1 MKHTIYC
8 FLIAL
13 LIFGSCAKKENKSF
27 QGTWQLVQMQMIERE
42 KVTNYFSDRYKI
54 SQIKMWSGD
63 HFMFVGK
70 YQVDT
75 NVVYRYGTGTYTIDG
90 NIYVEDIDYHFDKSY
105 EGRKNK
111 IWLEV
116 SHDTLLHI
124 FPVDD
129 TGRPMQARHYVE
141 RYIRLN

>member
-1 MKHTIYC
+1 MKKAGLTL
-8 FLIAL
+8 LITL
-13 LIFGSCAKKENKSF
+13 LIFGSCTTGKKDSF
-27 QGTWQLVQMQMIERE
+27 QGTWQMIQMQKVERE
-42 KVTNYFSDRYKI
+42 KVTNYFSQNYRI
-54 SQIKMWSGD
+54 SQIKMWSGN

-75 NVVYRYGTGTYTIDG
+75 TVVYRYGTGTYTING

-116 SHDTLLHI
+116 RNDTLLHI

-129 TGRPMQARHYVE
+129 TGRPIQARHYIE
-141 RYIRLN
+141 RYIRMN

>member
-1 MKHTIYC
+1 MKQTVFC
-8 FLIAL
+8 LLISL
-13 LIFGSCAKKENKSF
+13 LIFGSCTKKPNKDF
-27 QGTWQLVQMQMIERE
+27 QGTWKMVQMQMIERE

-54 SQIKMWSGD
+54 SQIKMWAGN

-75 NVVYRYGTGTYTIDG
+75 SVIYRYGTGTYTLDG

-116 SHDTLLHI
+116 RNDTLLHI

-129 TGRPMQARHYVE
+129 TGKPMQARHYVE
-141 RYIRLN
+141 RYVRLD